1 MARTKQ
7 TKRVSSEELADRRA
21 YLHASHRRGDHDT
34 DVSTSRKRARK
45 GAPKAT
51 TEVPAPATEV
61 PATQV
66 PDTEVPAP
74 ATEVPATQVP
84 ATEVPALSTPEVTAT
99 EVSPQSTPE
108 VTAHDTV
115 EPSTSSLDI
124 DAVEES
130 ESESGSESGSE
141 SEIEGEDVEVE
152 DPNMPP
158 LQRDPPFPGGPVELS
173 LLQHYPDHIAPWTW
187 HTLLG
192 TTDPRYSERGDLRLA
207 TAGTKLGLM
216 TCEGDNY
223 REVRLIVERSGLY
236 PLVRC
241 SYVETDPGLISAL
254 VERWHEETSSFHMP
268 FGEMTVTL
276 DDVSALLHIP
286 VGGRFYTPGVASRYD
301 VAETCALLLG
311 GDADL
316 YMAEFDKLRGPTM
329 RFSFLRDLYPKA
341 VAEGRYE
348 HAARMYLM
356 HLVGATLFAD
366 KSGGHSFSAR
376 WIGMLQDLERVSEFA
391 WGAMALAT
399 LYDQL
404 GQSSRSGVKQMGGY
418 TSLLMAWVFEHF
430 PDRLVRRYAN
440 PAYTEDQPRARR
452 WTESRSGHARL
463 DERRV
468 LLDELTADD
477 VT

>member
-1 MARTKQ
+1 MTRTKQ
-7 TKRVSSEELADRRA
+7 HKRVSSEELADRRA

-34 DVSTSRKRARK
+34 DVSTSRKGARK

-61 PATQV
+61 PA
-66 PDTEVPAP
+66 
-74 ATEVPATQVP
+74 P

-124 DAVEES
+124 DAVEEPL
-130 ESESGSESGSE
+130 ESESESGSE

-158 LQRDPPFPGGPVELS
+158 LQRNPPFPGGPVELS

-207 TAGTKLGLM
+207 TTGTKLGLM

-311 GDADL
+311 GMQICTWL
-316 YMAEFDKLRGPTM
+316 
-329 RFSFLRDLYPKA
+329 S
-341 VAEGRYE
+341 
-348 HAARMYLM
+348 LM
-356 HLVGATLFAD
+356 
-366 KSGGHSFSAR
+366 
-376 WIGMLQDLERVSEFA
+376 
-391 WGAMALAT
+391 
-399 LYDQL
+399 
-404 GQSSRSGVKQMGGY
+404 
-418 TSLLMAWVFEHF
+418 
-430 PDRLVRRYAN
+430 
-440 PAYTEDQPRARR
+440 
-452 WTESRSGHARL
+452 
-463 DERRV
+463 
-468 LLDELTADD
+468 
-477 VT
+477 